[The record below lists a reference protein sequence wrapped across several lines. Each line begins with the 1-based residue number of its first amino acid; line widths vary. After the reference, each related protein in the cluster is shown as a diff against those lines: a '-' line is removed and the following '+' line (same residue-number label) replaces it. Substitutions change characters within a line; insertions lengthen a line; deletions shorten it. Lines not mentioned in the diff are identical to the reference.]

1 MSHQLN
7 PGLISAYNSLTDKH
21 LAGYFSNT
29 RIRRHLQRAGLI
41 TRSGRI
47 VPDKEYRHKQH
58 QRAHQRHVREC
69 LAQAI
74 FHKVLEMERVHQI
87 EIKRKLEEFARRE
100 RVLKIKVGR
109 SKRYEEDIHILS
121 PRPPTAAKMI
131 RKQNSGP
138 EGEHSESSES
148 PGSSRPNTAPGNMQR
163 PVRLKPINSHNNA
176 ALLRHSSPYRLQATS
191 NENDPFN
198 STMDKKSR
206 RRVSKMD
213 PSNGVSPYCLPVINN
228 FVTPVPPAIRK
239 CERGVTT
246 STIGTV
252 RGRRLRPTTTSTGV
266 ETNEEQTTLR
276 SSVYQRRVTVNM
288 IYFGKTVHLSHDL
301 TDLRDEVKVF
311 QQHCGGENLCVY
323 KGKLREGDMFQF
335 ISKRHRGF
343 PFSLTFFLNG
353 LQVERLSSCCE
364 FKHRKGPRLGGRH
377 GHFGFT
383 GVEGASP
390 CYKCII
396 SMGLDKKPTPPP
408 KRVREDTFLSTKVDM
423 ETSRTVAAAVP
434 HSEHEASQVH
444 QTPVTEAPEEDKHAD
459 DYAEDFEADDEG
471 PAEETKEERSL
482 SPSSETDEQAK
493 ERHVSET
500 EEEEREEV
508 RSRSGS
514 SSAGSDVGDS
524 EAEVTKEERDDDDE
538 EAKEI
543 IQEENSIAPEDQA
556 KSNNSTVDKEPDLL
570 DSAGDS
576 TELEISNTSAGNDNT
591 RTDDSA
597 GDQEAVATE
606 ESKPEE
612 EQERG
617 EFILLYAVP
626 HFSPLLP
633 PAAKSV
639 QEKLAEAIL
648 QDSRCSSEP
657 ELSDTTTEEEE
668 ESTRVRHEDTKVPQ
682 KAATTCEDNL
692 PGEVSEDQGE
702 GAESRN
708 QEDELEQNPDE
719 SPQAVQE
726 EVAYDE
732 VKAEEPIPS
741 SSELKATVQSP
752 ELQQQTPDEST
763 VAPEVVEEETGQG
776 EAAPVGQDADVS
788 KMDEAS
794 RSEFIQNDEPPGMDN
809 AEAEEVKMVEVEE
822 EHSPLLKAEQ
832 EPVTDRQKSEV
843 SAAETDVSVENSSSS
858 SEQSGD
864 TAVEKKA
871 DVSTEG
877 EDKHDDKSHG
887 EGDETQACD
896 AGEETIDADKL
907 EGEEEVGEE
916 GMMGK
921 DVREQDKAEEVQ
933 SEEKV
938 IEEETE
944 NTLADQSD
952 KTENVGDDEEEST
965 APITEVEEKC
975 GVELD
980 DAAEEKNKDENDND
994 KEEEQDEHK
1003 KETVEE
1009 REGGKY
1015 EDAETLVKK
1024 EKSEDNN
1031 VQSEDAGAVAR
1042 DAPVPRVNGNGEE
1055 AGDEGDV
1062 DAESGERAERK
1073 EKAEGVVC
1081 DGIAEGKI
1089 SEPSNVE
1096 GQSNKDEGEEH
1107 HEERRTAEADKEE
1120 GKTNKDEGEVHQ
1132 EERRTVEP
1140 NGGEGKSNK
1149 DEGEEHHEERR
1160 TAEAN
1165 KEEGKTN
1172 KDEGEEHQEERRTV
1186 EPNGEEGKSN
1196 KDEGEEHQEER
1207 RTVEPNG
1214 EEGKTNKDEGEEHHE
1229 ERRTAEA
1236 NEERK
1241 SNEGDGE
1248 EHQDEKKTV
1257 AQSEEQSE
1265 TKHAEREA
1273 EKVTEDEGDFLKP
1286 GEEESKANNEVDTE
1300 ESQTNAE
1307 ENITKGSRT
1316 SDSHGLESRSSLDE
1330 VQSRDDIYLAEE
1342 KVEAKTFDQC
1352 EEDIKTDLDIEKKWH
1367 LSKTEIPGGA
1377 DESEVDT
1384 VRAVYESAKA
1394 ESLESE
1400 LNAKSASRTKV
1411 RSDCEDEEIKNGPSD
1426 QQQSTSVAASVA
1438 HMMDKSEPDSEKW
1451 VELNTSADL
1460 DEASKASEEGASVL
1474 LQPQVNHKAEAPVGH
1489 HISEALANE
1498 NSVDLVSNWVTVH
1511 QTSRYFETFVEPID
1525 DLKDSQ
1531 VTRSD
1536 VTTREL
1542 LRSQSPCTTDKP
1554 LAEEDMSESKE
1565 EEGMEVDQNRD
1576 ITHEAKEDVKS
1587 KNEEV
1592 QAVEGLEKK
1601 KEHCS
1606 PFVEGEEW
1614 DECGGVT
1621 VESIANVHLGEK
1633 PGSVN
1638 HECEQE
1644 NPARSLDEMKGTLE
1658 VGENFEDQLEVFEPA
1673 GENTSESWM
1682 ISEEGIKDVPEMPDL
1697 TTSKS
1702 EFESQAGDETE
1713 TKPLNLSISGDT
1725 EPIQNIKSSKEWFSV
1740 DDGLFGQSSYPL
1752 LAAVRTESRH

>member
-121 PRPPTAAKMI
+121 PRPPTAAKMM

-198 STMDKKSR
+198 CTMDKKSR

-246 STIGTV
+246 TTIGTI
-252 RGRRLRPTTTSTGV
+252 RGRRLRPTITTTGV

-276 SSVYQRRVTVNM
+276 SSVYQRRVTVSM

-383 GVEGASP
+383 SVEGASP

-434 HSEHEASQVH
+434 HSEHDASQVH

-482 SPSSETDEQAK
+482 SPSSETDGHAK

-543 IQEENSIAPEDQA
+543 IQEENSTAPEDQA
-556 KSNNSTVDKEPDLL
+556 QTNNSEEATVDKEPDLL

-668 ESTRVRHEDTKVPQ
+668 EVRHEDTKFPQ

-692 PGEVSEDQGE
+692 PVEVSEDQGE

-726 EVAYDE
+726 EVEYDE

-752 ELQQQTPDEST
+752 EPQQQTPDEST
-763 VAPEVVEEETGQG
+763 VAAEVVEEETGQG

-794 RSEFIQNDEPPGMDN
+794 RSEFVQNDEPPGMDN
-809 AEAEEVKMVEVEE
+809 VEAEEVKMVEVEE
-822 EHSPLLKAEQ
+822 EHSRLLKAEE

-843 SAAETDVSVENSSSS
+843 SAAETDISVENSSGS

-871 DVSTEG
+871 EVSKEG
-877 EDKHDDKSHG
+877 EGKHDDKSHG

-916 GMMGK
+916 EMMGK

-944 NTLADQSD
+944 NTLADQSN

-965 APITEVEEKC
+965 APITKVEEKS
-975 GVELD
+975 GDEID
-980 DAAEEKNKDENDND
+980 DAAEEKNKDENDNE
-994 KEEEQDEHK
+994 EEEQDEHK

-1009 REGGKY
+1009 REEGKY

-1031 VQSEDAGAVAR
+1031 VQSE

-1073 EKAEGVVC
+1073 EKTEGVVC
-1081 DGIAEGKI
+1081 DGITEGKI
-1089 SEPSNVE
+1089 SEPSNEE
-1096 GQSNKDEGEEH
+1096 GQSNKDEGEQ
-1107 HEERRTAEADKEE
+1107 
-1120 GKTNKDEGEVHQ
+1120 NL
-1132 EERRTVEP
+1132 
-1140 NGGEGKSNK
+1140 
-1149 DEGEEHHEERR
+1149 EERR

-1165 KEEGKTN
+1165 KEEGKSN
-1172 KDEGEEHQEERRTV
+1172 EDEGEEHQEERRTV
-1186 EPNGEEGKSN
+1186 EPNEEEGKSN
-1196 KDEGEEHQEER
+1196 KNEGEEHQEER
-1207 RTVEPNG
+1207 RTAEANK
-1214 EEGKTNKDEGEEHHE
+1214 EEGKSNKDEEEENQEERRTAAANTEEGKSNTYEGEENQE
-1229 ERRTAEA
+1229 ERRTAEP
-1236 NEERK
+1236 NKERK
-1241 SNEGDGE
+1241 PNEGDGE
-1248 EHQDEKKTV
+1248 ENQDEKKTV
-1257 AQSEEQSE
+1257 APSEELSE

-1273 EKVTEDEGDFLKP
+1273 EKMTEDEGDFLKP
-1286 GEEESKANNEVDTE
+1286 GEEESKANNEVDTK
-1300 ESQTNAE
+1300 ESQTNTE
-1307 ENITKGSRT
+1307 ENITKGGRT
-1316 SDSHGLESRSSLDE
+1316 SDSHGLKSRTSLDE
-1330 VQSRDDIYLAEE
+1330 VQSRDDIYLVEE
-1342 KVEAKTFDQC
+1342 VEAKTFAQC
-1352 EEDIKTDLDIEKKWH
+1352 EEDIKTDLDIEKKRH

-1377 DESEVDT
+1377 DESEVDA
-1384 VRAVYESAKA
+1384 VLPVYESAKA

-1400 LNAKSASRTKV
+1400 LNTKSASRTKV

-1460 DEASKASEEGASVL
+1460 EEASKASEEGASVL

-1498 NSVDLVSNWVTVH
+1498 NNVDLVSNWVTMH

-1565 EEGMEVDQNRD
+1565 EESMEVNQNRD

-1592 QAVEGLEKK
+1592 QAIEGLEKK
-1601 KEHCS
+1601 KEHCL
-1606 PFVEGEEW
+1606 PFVEEREEW

-1621 VESIANVHLGEK
+1621 VESIMNVHLGEK

-1644 NPARSLDEMKGTLE
+1644 NPAWSLDEMKGTLE

-1682 ISEEGIKDVPEMPDL
+1682 ISEEGIKDAAEMPDL

-1725 EPIQNIKSSKEWFSV
+1725 AQIQNIKSSKEWFSV